1 MRKFNITVDGKNY
14 IVEVEE
20 LGNSTSTQSSE
31 AISKTEVKASAPAQA
46 PAKAV
51 SGEGEPIKA
60 PMPGVILSITAD
72 NKNVKTGDPILVME
86 AMKMENNI
94 SAPKD
99 GFVTVVVSKGANVNT
114 GDILA
119 YIK

>member
-20 LGNSTSTQSSE
+20 IGSSTQSQ
-31 AISKTEVKASAPAQA
+31 ISKAVSNTEEKASAPA

-72 NKNVKTGDPILVME
+72 NKNVKNGEPILVME